1 MPQLSRQHTLR
12 RLEVNR
18 LERRQLDAEVARLVH
33 QLRSYQHPEP
43 WRTIGQALGI
53 SAQSAHER
61 FRVVVECRLGS
72 S

>member
-12 RLEVNR
+12 RLQAMQ
-18 LERRQLDAEVARLVH
+18 LERRQLDVELVRLVH

-43 WRTIGQALGI
+43 WRSIGQALGI

-61 FRVVVECRLGS
+61 FRVTEPGA
-72 S
+72 